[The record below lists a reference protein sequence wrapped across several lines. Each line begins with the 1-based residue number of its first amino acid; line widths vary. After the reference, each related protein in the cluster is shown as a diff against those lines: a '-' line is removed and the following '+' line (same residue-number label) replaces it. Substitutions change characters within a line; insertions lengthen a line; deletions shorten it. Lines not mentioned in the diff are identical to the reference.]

1 MNKPEGNGKGTD
13 QERYNLL
20 INSLGKHIFEEGD
33 KALAFAL
40 ENYGDDC
47 TDKWSDATREAVF
60 RKLVLSTVM
69 ELKEDVTYLNKQV
82 FKIAHLMED
91 LGEEKNDKGKP

>member
-1 MNKPEGNGKGTD
+1 MNSSDGNGKGNE
-13 QERYNLL
+13 QQRYNLA

-40 ENYGDDC
+40 ENYGDGC
-47 TDKWSDATREAVF
+47 TGKWSDATKDAVF
-60 RKLVLSTVM
+60 KKLVLSAVID
-69 ELKEDVTYLNKQV
+69 LREDVTYLNKQV

-91 LGEEKNDKGKP
+91 LGEEKNDKG

>member
-1 MNKPEGNGKGTD
+1 MSNPSENGKGDT

-20 INSLGKHIFEEGD
+20 INSFGKHIFQEGD

-40 ENYGDDC
+40 ENYGDGC
-47 TDKWSDATREAVF
+47 SDKWSNATKDAVF
-60 RKLVLSTVM
+60 KKLVLSAVID
-69 ELKEDVTYLNKQV
+69 LKEDVTYLNKQV

-91 LGEEKNDKGKP
+91 LGEENDKG

>member
-1 MNKPEGNGKGTD
+1 MNSSDGNGKGNE
-13 QERYNLL
+13 QQRYNLA

-40 ENYGDDC
+40 ENYGDGC
-47 TDKWSDATREAVF
+47 SDKWSDATKDAVF
-60 RKLVLSTVM
+60 KKLVLSAVM
-69 ELKEDVTYLNKQV
+69 DLKDDVTYLNKQV

-91 LGEEKNDKGKP
+91 LGEEKNDKG

>member
-1 MNKPEGNGKGTD
+1 MSSPNDNGKGTS

-20 INSLGKHIFEEGD
+20 INSFGKHIFEEGD

-40 ENYGDDC
+40 ENYGDGC
-47 TDKWSDATREAVF
+47 TDKWSDATKDAVF
-60 RKLVLSTVM
+60 KKLVLSAVID
-69 ELKEDVTYLNKQV
+69 LREDVTYLNKQV

-91 LGEEKNDKGKP
+91 LGEEKNDKG

>member
-1 MNKPEGNGKGTD
+1 MNNHDGNGKGTN
-13 QERYNLL
+13 QARYTLA

-40 ENYGDDC
+40 ENYGDGC
-47 TDKWSDATREAVF
+47 SSKWSEATREAVF
-60 RKLVLSTVM
+60 KKLTLSAVM

-82 FKIAHLMED
+82 FKLIHLMED
-91 LGEEKNDKGKP
+91 LGEEKNDKGKS

>member
-1 MNKPEGNGKGTD
+1 MNSSDGNGKGNE
-13 QERYNLL
+13 QQRYNLA

-40 ENYGDDC
+40 ENYGDGC
-47 TDKWSDATREAVF
+47 SDKWSDATKDAVF
-60 RKLVLSTVM
+60 KKLVLSAVID
-69 ELKEDVTYLNKQV
+69 LKEDVTYLNKQV

-91 LGEEKNDKGKP
+91 LGEEKNDKG